1 MQLTYKHLELA
12 YKIAMDAHAGQKYG
26 REDYY
31 LGHIC
36 IVENKVRGL
45 SGECLK
51 LRIVALQHDSLE
63 DSDKYT
69 VQDMVDYFGTEVS
82 NAIVAITKV
91 EGESRNNYIKRVK
104 QNDIALKVKIC
115 DTLCNLEASIK
126 IQDSKSK
133 RIIRY
138 SEQLANLYK

>member
-1 MQLTYKHLELA
+1 MELTYKHLELA

-26 REDYY
+26 NKDYY

-36 IVENKVRGL
+36 VVENKVREL
-45 SGECLK
+45 FGECLK
-51 LRIVALQHDSLE
+51 LRIVALQHDNLE

-69 VQDMVDYFGTEVS
+69 VQDMVDSFGTEVAD
-82 NAIVAITKV
+82 AIVAITKV
-91 EGESRNNYIKRVK
+91 KGESRNNYIKRVK

-126 IQDSKSK
+126 IQDSK

>member
-1 MQLTYKHLELA
+1 MQLTYRHLELA

-26 REDYY
+26 NKDYY

-36 IVENKVRGL
+36 IVENKAREL
-45 SGECLK
+45 FGECLK
-51 LRIVALQHDSLE
+51 LRIVALQHDNLE

-69 VQDMVDYFGTEVS
+69 VQGMVDYFGTEVAD
-82 NAIVAITKV
+82 AIVTITKV
-91 EGESRNNYIKRVK
+91 KGESRNNYIKRVK
-104 QNDIALKVKIC
+104 QNDIAFKVKIC

-126 IQDSKSK
+126 IQDSK